1 MGDIRIENYKKAV
14 TKAFDRWEKKIEDCA
29 KKLAPIT
36 AELDKLEA
44 SKTPSDDEK
53 KRIAELKKQREAV
66 AKGVDKASMELRRD
80 RMLLE
85 PPSEAPE
92 KELLKLPDW
101 MKGIIKQ
108 GGIPLGKGVTLVPDV
123 SFDFKAKKLK
133 SFGIT
138 VKWTW

>member
-1 MGDIRIENYKKAV
+1 MGDIRVENYKKSV
-14 TKAFDRWEKKIEDCA
+14 SKAFERWEKKIQDCA

-44 SKTPSDDEK
+44 IKDPDQDDK
-53 KRIAELKKQREAV
+53 KRIEELRKQRDAV
-66 AKGVDKASMELRRD
+66 AKGVDKASMELRVD
-80 RMLLE
+80 LMLLE
-85 PPSEAPE
+85 VPAEAPE
-92 KELLKLPDW
+92 KELVKLPDW

-123 SFDFKAKKLK
+123 SFDFKAMKLK
-133 SFGIT
+133 SFGIG